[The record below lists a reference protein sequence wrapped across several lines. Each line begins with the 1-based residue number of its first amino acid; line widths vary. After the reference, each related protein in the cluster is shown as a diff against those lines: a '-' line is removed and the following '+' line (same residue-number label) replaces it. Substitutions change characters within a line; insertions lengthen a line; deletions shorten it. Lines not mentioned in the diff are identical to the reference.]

1 MQQAKGFT
9 LVELIMVLVILG
21 IVSTFAA
28 SRFADRQSYSGR
40 AIVNQL
46 LASARLAQQTA
57 FAQSSASN
65 VQMQVNRSG
74 DQWNFQVLGGDGL
87 NILLDAGNEQ
97 IRFGTNL
104 SAACS
109 ALSNASLTLSFN
121 GQGSLVSGQNTR
133 ICVVDDNRSREIC
146 ISSAGYAYEG
156 NCVL

>member
-1 MQQAKGFT
+1 MRDHGFT

-28 SRFADRQSYSGR
+28 SRFTDRQSYSGR

-133 ICVVDDNRSREIC
+133 ICVIDDNRSREIC